1 MACCW
6 APCVRPAPQ
15 RGRSRQTPPPSCHC
29 SLYWVAN
36 FIEREQLLA
45 RLQESS
51 KCLATYALTNPL
63 TGLANRR
70 ALLGELQRVLAH
82 ARREQLSVLVAM
94 IDLDG
99 FKQINDR
106 HGHASGGLFL
116 QAVTQ
121 RLLPRMRE
129 SDLLGRLGGDEFVII
144 GLGQAWQRETSRPA
158 CIAKGAP
165 HEATHRLQQRVAN
178 DTAGSYPLQ

>member
-1 MACCW
+1 M
-6 APCVRPAPQ
+6 
-15 RGRSRQTPPPSCHC
+15 RGRSRQTPPPSSHC
-29 SLYWVAN
+29 SPHWVAN
-36 FIEREQLLA
+36 FTEREQLLA
-45 RLQESS
+45 RLQEGS
-51 KCLATYALTNPL
+51 KRLATYTLTDPL

-70 ALLGELQRVLAH
+70 ALLDDLQRVLAH
-82 ARREQLSVLVAM
+82 ARREQLSVLVAT

-106 HGHASGGLFL
+106 HGHASDGLFL

-144 GLGQAWQRETSRPA
+144 GLGPAWQREASRPA

-165 HEATHRLQQRVAN
+165 
-178 DTAGSYPLQ
+178 